1 MQLLASRDYPVV
13 DYQTMDEFVGCE
25 RLFRGPDGAFLLHMS
40 SERGPEAEQRIVWL
54 SVRDALSWLNEAP
67 NQFGSLWEFAMHA
80 PVVPQQTRHISG

>member
-25 RLFRGPDGAFLLHMS
+25 RLFRGPDGTFLLHMS
-40 SERGPEAEQRIVWL
+40 SESGREAEQRIVWL

-67 NQFGSLWEFAMHA
+67 DQFGSLWEFAMRA
-80 PVVPQQTRHISG
+80 PVVPQQGRYGSG